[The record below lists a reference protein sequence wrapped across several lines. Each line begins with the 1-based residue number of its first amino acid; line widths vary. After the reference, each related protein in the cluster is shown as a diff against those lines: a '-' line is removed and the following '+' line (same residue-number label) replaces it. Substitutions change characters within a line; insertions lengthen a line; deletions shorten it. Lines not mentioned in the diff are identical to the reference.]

1 MIPTRTRQLR
11 RDERGSVSIWAV
23 LIVAAFTL
31 IVGISVDLTGQ
42 IAAKQR
48 ATDIAAQAGRV
59 AGQQLEPNTIM
70 AGQTTARV
78 NLDRARTAALA
89 YIASADMTGQV
100 SVQAGGTEL
109 LVTTTASYQPV
120 FLTSIGFGPLTVTG
134 TATARLVRAL
144 EGRER

>member
-1 MIPTRTRQLR
+1 MIPTRNRQLR
-11 RDERGSVSIWAV
+11 HDERGSVSIWAV

-59 AGQQLEPNTIM
+59 AGQQLEANTIM

-78 NLDRARTAALA
+78 NLERARTAALA
-89 YIASADMTGQV
+89 YIASADMTGEV